1 MKSPTKNGIIYIQ
14 ELVKPKVF
22 VMAYNDMN
30 DFLKRYFRQMH
41 VDHMS
46 PDVIARFQDDYKK
59 GLLNKDQLDWV
70 NTYFTISAD
79 GKLVKKPLPD
89 QTLGSELNDDPQN
102 NQGRKLYVELFKTLA
117 KMKGVSHLYGN
128 KDKSAS
134 DFLKRWFET
143 EKLQDGSPAFG
154 IPKAN
159 ATTEGSIT
167 AFLNLLGYGSTQLSP
182 DQQALAEQLKQVIRE
197 NTLKDNGTDK
207 VFDDP
212 YAVNDFLQKCKDGKY
227 NEDNKVQDKLLKVA
241 SALKN
246 YVLSHY
252 DAEDI
257 PTVAALKRV
266 DANGV
271 SMYQHLENMSSDNA
285 FDRIEISDANLVE
298 FRKNKL
304 PVILQKL
311 YEDQNVRSRFK
322 DHDQSKIV
330 IDQLEKYSENKVN
343 WQDANGDN
351 YVQPKLD
358 DVRTPL
364 QQLEKWA
371 GDTYDDTLKKYEE
384 LRGAHL
390 FKSPFAKEI
399 CKAIDKEKI
408 KPVDGVE
415 GLLAKKDA
423 IKKRFENKNV
433 AQHFDWF
440 TSTMED
446 LTGKIPNAMKG
457 CWKDARQM
465 KCVIQNIILK
475 ATDPR
480 TSTDADMEKAKT
492 AMEIMTVMK
501 YGMLTSK
508 VMDAMRKEEFSMFS
522 DGKLSWNKNEG
533 IQFVTKAFDK
543 SIKAAFLGVGYG
555 ITFARNKIMM
565 RGMEFTNE
573 NNQSGPAKTRINEL
587 KNSSS
592 TEKQNLQN
600 SLGAHQTELQ
610 QQQNARN
617 QLIQQNGTEQQINQN
632 IQNYQS
638 GMNSLQQTY
647 DEYNNYKQIVDG
659 ATQLTQQ
666 IADKDTEIQAKQ
678 AEVQQDLT
686 AFNNIPAYS
695 NMPQSVLDKKQEEAW
710 MAYEQAKNDLDALI
724 QQKADLENQQRANQ
738 PNVTAAQNGM
748 NLRQG
753 AHDHYEQL
761 KADLEDQTQKKNQ
774 LEEATRTVN
783 ELTTTITNEQN
794 ALSTWDNEHKN
805 KFIELQNYWNFLQS
819 GNAKTWRL
827 FTKNAQEQFDTNSA
841 VLYQNYVNS
850 YGLTP

>member
-1 MKSPTKNGIIYIQ
+1 
-14 ELVKPKVF
+14 
-22 VMAYNDMN
+22 MAYSDMN

-41 VDHMS
+41 VNHMP
-46 PDVIARFQDDYKK
+46 PDVIDRLQDDYKK
-59 GLLNKDQLDWV
+59 NLLNEDQLDWV
-70 NTYFTISAD
+70 SKYFTVNAD
-79 GKLVKKPLPD
+79 GKLVRNGLPD
-89 QTLGSELNDDPQN
+89 TTLGSELNDDPQN
-102 NQGRKLYVELFKTLA
+102 NQGRKLYVELYKTLA
-117 KMKGVSHLYGN
+117 KMKGVSHLYTL
-128 KDKSAS
+128 KDKDAS
-134 DFLKRWFET
+134 DFLTRWFTT
-143 EKLQDGSPAFG
+143 EKLKDGSPAFG

-159 ATTEGSIT
+159 QTTEDSIS
-167 AFLNLLGYGSTQLSP
+167 AFLNLLGYGTTQLSP
-182 DQQALAEQLKQVIRE
+182 DQQVLAEQLKQVIRE
-197 NTLKDNGTDK
+197 NTFKDNGTDK
-207 VFDDP
+207 VFDDQ
-212 YAVNDFLQKCKDGKY
+212 YAINDFLQKCKDGKY

-252 DAEDI
+252 DADEI
-257 PTVAALKRV
+257 ATVEALKRV
-266 DANGV
+266 GADGI
-271 SMYQHLENMSSDNA
+271 SMYQHLENISSDNA
-285 FDRIEISDANLVE
+285 FDRIEISDENLVE

-304 PVILQKL
+304 PVILQTL
-311 YEDQNVRSRFK
+311 YENQNVRTKFK
-322 DHDQSKIV
+322 DFDQSKIV
-330 IDQLEKYSENKVN
+330 IDQLEKYSENKIN
-343 WQDANGDN
+343 WQDANSNN
-351 YVQPKLD
+351 YIQPKLD

-371 GDTYDDTLKKYEE
+371 GDTYNDTLKKYEE

-390 FKSPFAKEI
+390 FSSPFAKEI

-480 TSTDADMEKAKT
+480 TATEDDFEKAKT

-501 YGMLTSK
+501 YGMMTSK
-508 VMDAMRKEEFSMFS
+508 VMDALRKEEFSMFS

-543 SIKAAFLGVGYG
+543 SVKAAFLGVGYG

-587 KNSSS
+587 QNSSS
-592 TEKQNLQN
+592 GNKQSMQN
-600 SLGAHQTELQ
+600 SLQTHQTQLQ

-617 QLIQQNGTEQQINQN
+617 QLIQQNGTEQQLEQE
-632 IQNYQS
+632 IQNAQS
-638 GMNSLQQTY
+638 GMNTLQPSY
-647 DEYNNYKQIVDG
+647 DAYNGYKQIVDD
-659 ATQLTQQ
+659 ANQLAQQ
-666 IADKDTEIQAKQ
+666 IADKDTAIQAQ
-678 AEVQQDLT
+678 QVAVQNALD
-686 AFNNIPAYS
+686 AFNNIPVYS
-695 NMPQSVLDKKQEEAW
+695 NMPQSVLEKKQEEAW
-710 MAYEQAKNDLDALI
+710 MAYEQAKNELDGLV
-724 QQKADLENQQRANQ
+724 QQKADLINQQNTNRQ
-738 PNVTAAQNGM
+738 NVQNAQNGM
-748 NLRQG
+748 NRLQG

-761 KADLEDQTQKKNQ
+761 QSELEDRTQKKNQ
-774 LEEATRTVN
+774 LEEATRTVD
-783 ELTTTITNEQN
+783 ELNTTITNEQN
-794 ALSTWDNEHKN
+794 ALATWDADHKN

-819 GNAKTWRL
+819 GNSKTWRL
-827 FTKNAQEQFDTNSA
+827 FTSRVQDKFNPTQA
-841 VLYQNYVNS
+841 YQNYVNQ